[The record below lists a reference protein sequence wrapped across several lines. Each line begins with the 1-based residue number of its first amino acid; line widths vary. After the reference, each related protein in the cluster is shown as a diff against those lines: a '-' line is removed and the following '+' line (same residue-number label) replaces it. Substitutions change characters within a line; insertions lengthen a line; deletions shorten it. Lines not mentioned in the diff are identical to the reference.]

1 MGKHVHLGR
10 AESRVSRAES
20 RVSRAIGN
28 SKCRTSVNKLDCLEG
43 KDEQYRHHT
52 ASIASPYVRC

>member
-1 MGKHVHLGR
+1 MGKHVHLG
-10 AESRVSRAES
+10 RAES